1 MRLPILPLGQ
11 CGFRF
16 EFEKQAVFYT
26 DPYLTDHVAEVEGAD
41 MRRLKPVPIEPSKV
55 IDADFVL
62 ITHAHMDHC
71 DLKTLV
77 PLASASPA
85 CRFVCPNEVSK
96 LLANGGIDR
105 KRMIL
110 AKEEW
115 IEAGP
120 RVRIMPVPAAHP
132 QVQIDQE
139 GYLRCVGYVIEWD
152 GRRLYHGG
160 DGSPDDRVFERLRQ
174 IGSIDVAFIPVNERN
189 FYREKRGIIGNMSVR
204 EAFQM
209 AVDIGTKILVPT
221 HWDMFAPNSVYE
233 EEIKLLYDLI
243 RPPFAMQLNPQQLEL

>member
-1 MRLPILPLGQ
+1 MRLPITPLGQ

-16 EFEKQAVFYT
+16 ELNSLVVYT
-26 DPYLTDHVAEVEGAD
+26 DPYLTNHVAEVEGQD
-41 MRRLKPVPIEPSKV
+41 MQRLRPVPIEPSKV

-105 KRMIL
+105 KHMIL

-120 RVRIMPVPAAHP
+120 RVRVMPVPAAHP
-132 QVQIDQE
+132 KVEVDQE

-160 DGSPDDRVFERLRQ
+160 DGSPDDRVFERLHQ

-221 HWDMFAPNSVYE
+221 HWDMFAPNGVYE